1 MARVC
6 AVCGAKFEP
15 KRGNQAYCSHRCARN
30 AVARRDRNRSVREV
44 EHALAV
50 SRPVPTAQLMKAP
63 CKPVNTSDVRWRIE
77 LRRRANSRHYAEF
90 GEVLRR

>member
-1 MARVC
+1 MPRVC
-6 AVCGAKFEP
+6 EGCGAEFEP
-15 KRGNQAYCSHRCARN
+15 KRGNQVFCSHRCSRN
-30 AVARRDRNRSVREV
+30 AKARRDRNRSVREV

-63 CKPVNTSDVRWRIE
+63 CKPANTSDVRWRIE